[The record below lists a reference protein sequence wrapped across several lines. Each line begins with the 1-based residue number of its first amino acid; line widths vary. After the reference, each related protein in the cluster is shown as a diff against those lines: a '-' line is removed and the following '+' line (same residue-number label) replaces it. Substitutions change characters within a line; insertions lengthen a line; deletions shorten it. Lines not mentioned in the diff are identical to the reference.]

1 VTQDDLS
8 VAAAAIVEAEAAGRY
23 LDELMDAVACCF
35 FRVEPRLQAR
45 KYVRALMSD
54 LPRKNCW
61 AIAEHAGDASP
72 DRMQRLLER
81 ARWDT
86 MAAMGKVRRFATGHL
101 VSERAVAVLDES
113 GQEKK
118 GTATVGVKRQYL
130 GCAGRVSNAI
140 NIVYCSYATPSGH
153 ALVGTRPY
161 LPAEWAADPDRRDAA
176 DGVLPPWVTGDEV
189 YGRDPRLRAWLEDHA
204 TGYVLGIPKSMRI
217 AFAPGVK
224 ERADAVLKTLTK
236 GDWTIDSC
244 GNGSKGD
251 RRYAWAWAATASPR
265 HHLLIRR
272 NLTPN
277 TKGEHEL
284 AFFWCFV
291 PEDRPA
297 TLKALIRIAG
307 MRWPVE
313 EDFQVGK
320 DAFGLDHSQ
329 VRTYPALLRHLVLAM
344 AALAVCA
351 LTSAT
356 AKGRTTAPPAGPTGP
371 DEAPPADPGLIPLTV
386 AEVKRLFNL
395 LTRTWQ
401 PIRHHLNWSTWRRR
415 HQARARRFHQR
426 TRLRRAPT

>member
-1 VTQDDLS
+1 

-23 LDELMDAVACCF
+23 LDELMDALACCF

-86 MAAMGKVRRFATGHL
+86 MAAMGKIRRFVTGHL

-118 GTATVGVKRQYL
+118 GSATVGVKRQYV
-130 GCAGRVSNAI
+130 GCADRVSNVI

-153 ALVGTRPY
+153 ALVGARPY
-161 LPAEWAADPDRRDAA
+161 LPAEWAADPDRRDVAGVPANVEFATKPELGAAILADLHA

-189 YGRDPRLRAWLEDHA
+189 YGRDQRLRAWLEDHG

-217 AFAPGVK
+217 AFAVGVK
-224 ERADAVLKTLTK
+224 DRADAVLKTLTK

-251 RRYAWAWAATASPR
+251 RRYAWAWAATAGPR

-272 NLTPN
+272 NLVPN
-277 TKGEHEL
+277 AKGEHEL
-284 AFFWCFV
+284 AFFYCFV
-291 PEDRPA
+291 PKDRPA
-297 TLKALIRIAG
+297 TLKALIRVAG

-313 EDFQVGK
+313 EDLCATRRSVVF
-320 DAFGLDHSQ
+320 
-329 VRTYPALLRHLVLAM
+329 PA
-344 AALAVCA
+344 
-351 LTSAT
+351 
-356 AKGRTTAPPAGPTGP
+356 
-371 DEAPPADPGLIPLTV
+371 
-386 AEVKRLFNL
+386 
-395 LTRTWQ
+395 
-401 PIRHHLNWSTWRRR
+401 
-415 HQARARRFHQR
+415 
-426 TRLRRAPT
+426 